1 MTTEEI
7 LLTVLTVCIVILIL
21 VAVAVLVVVL
31 QTVRKLKQVTA
42 EVQQLTEK
50 GVNAAERMAPFSAA
64 AVGMLQLASIFLKK
78 KRK

>member
-21 VAVAVLVVVL
+21 VTVAVLTVIL
-31 QTVRKLKQVTA
+31 QIVRKLKKVTV
-42 EVQQLTEK
+42 EVQGLTEK
-50 GVNAAERMAPFSAA
+50 GVIAAERMAPFSSA
-64 AVGMLQLASIFLKK
+64 AVGALQIASIFLKK